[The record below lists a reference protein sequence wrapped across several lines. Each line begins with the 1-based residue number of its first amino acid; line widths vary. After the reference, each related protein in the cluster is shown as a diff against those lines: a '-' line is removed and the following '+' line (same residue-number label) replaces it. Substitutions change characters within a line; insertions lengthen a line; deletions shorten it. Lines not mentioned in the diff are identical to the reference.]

1 MIVDSAIYV
10 DGRRSAPRSL
20 EGTHDACH
28 DRGGFAWIGLYKPT
42 EEEFASVTGEFELH
56 PLAVED
62 AVKAHQRPKVEHY
75 GDAIFVVLKSARYLE
90 DSRRVKF
97 GEIHAFLGADFLV
110 TVRYGEASAL
120 GDVRRSME
128 NEPALLRL
136 GPAAILYAIMDQVVD
151 DYTPV
156 AEGLEND
163 IDEIETEVFGGNPR
177 VSRRIYEVSRE
188 VLQFHRATQPLA
200 EALEHLLRLEAYGL
214 DGELRK
220 HLRDVRDHTL
230 RIGAGAELSRAALEH
245 PQRESDAGEREPE
258 RRGQESLGLG
268 GHPGGP
274 DDYYGHLRDE
284 LRTHARAGVEVW
296 LSVCADADG
305 GALGPTLR
313 RLQTFW
319 LVMIMASRGVARGTP
334 PRCGCEHV
342 LGSHRQPRALVARV
356 RKESL

>member
-10 DGRRSAPRSL
+10 DGRRSASRSL

-220 HLRDVRDHTL
+220 YLRDVRDHTL
-230 RIGAGAELSRAALEH
+230 RITEQVQSFRELLS
-245 PQRESDAGEREPE
+245 SI
-258 RRGQESLGLG
+258 
-268 GHPGGP
+268 
-274 DDYYGHLRDE
+274 
-284 LRTHARAGVEVW
+284 
-296 LSVCADADG
+296 LSVNLTLVSVNQNDEVKKVSAWAAILVVPTIITGIYGMNFERMPELAWRSGYPFALTLMVVLSVLLYG
-305 GALGPTLR
+305 GFKRSG
-313 RLQTFW
+313 W
-319 LVMIMASRGVARGTP
+319 L
-334 PRCGCEHV
+334 
-342 LGSHRQPRALVARV
+342 
-356 RKESL
+356 

>member
-10 DGRRSAPRSL
+10 DGRRSASRSL

-28 DRGGFAWIGLYKPT
+28 DRGGFAWIGLYEPT

-56 PLAVED
+56 LLAVEG

-90 DSRRVKF
+90 DSKTVEF

-110 TVRYGEASAL
+110 TVRHGEASAL

-188 VLQFHRATQPLA
+188 VLQPHRATQPLA

-230 RIGAGAELSRAALEH
+230 RVTEQVEGFRELLSNILSVNLTLVSVNQNDEVKKVSAWAATLFATTLVAGIYGMNFEHMTELSWLFGYPFALM
-245 PQRESDAGEREPE
+245 
-258 RRGQESLGLG
+258 LML
-268 GHPGGP
+268 
-274 DDYYGHLRDE
+274 
-284 LRTHARAGVEVW
+284 
-296 LSVCADADG
+296 
-305 GALGPTLR
+305 
-313 RLQTFW
+313 
-319 LVMIMASRGVARGTP
+319 
-334 PRCGCEHV
+334 
-342 LGSHRQPRALVARV
+342 LVAV
-356 RKESL
+356 SLYLIFKRRDWL

>member
-28 DRGGFAWIGLYKPT
+28 DRGGFAWIGLYEPT

-90 DSRRVKF
+90 DSKTVEF

-110 TVRYGEASAL
+110 TVRHGEASAL

-220 HLRDVRDHTL
+220 YLRDVRDHTL
-230 RIGAGAELSRAALEH
+230 RITEQVQSFRELLS
-245 PQRESDAGEREPE
+245 SI
-258 RRGQESLGLG
+258 
-268 GHPGGP
+268 
-274 DDYYGHLRDE
+274 
-284 LRTHARAGVEVW
+284 
-296 LSVCADADG
+296 LSVNLTLVSVNQNDEVKKVSAWAAILVVPTIITGIYGMNFERMPELAWTSGYPFALTLMVVLSVLLYG
-305 GALGPTLR
+305 GFKRSG
-313 RLQTFW
+313 W
-319 LVMIMASRGVARGTP
+319 L
-334 PRCGCEHV
+334 
-342 LGSHRQPRALVARV
+342 
-356 RKESL
+356 